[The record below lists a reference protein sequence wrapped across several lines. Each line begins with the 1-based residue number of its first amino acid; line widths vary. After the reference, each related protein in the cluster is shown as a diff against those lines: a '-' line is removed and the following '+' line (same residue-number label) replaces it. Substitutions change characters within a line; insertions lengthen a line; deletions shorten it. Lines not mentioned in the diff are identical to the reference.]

1 MMIVPRRIIPTPDEQ
16 HIIASQL
23 EVMSLQGGIHGA
35 TRENNEK
42 LVTEMREQLTQKI
55 SELSSAQKNNELEK
69 RQAELLEEIRK
80 LQSEI
85 EKQKETTEKVVEP
98 EATVKFDVRSLDKE
112 SDNKKEAIKQ
122 DIETKKKDL
131 DNLSMVL

>member
-98 EATVKFDVRSLDKE
+98 ETTVKFDVRSLDNE
-112 SDNKKEAIKQ
+112 SDNKKEAIEQ